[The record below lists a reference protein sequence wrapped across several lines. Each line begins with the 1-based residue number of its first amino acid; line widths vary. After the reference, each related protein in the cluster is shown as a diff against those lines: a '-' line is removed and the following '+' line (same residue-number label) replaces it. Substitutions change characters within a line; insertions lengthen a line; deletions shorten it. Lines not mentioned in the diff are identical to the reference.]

1 MKIDSQLML
10 KEHGNSHCIQLSRPS
25 AAEGDCSATCKQTLI
40 KPSCSAASEL
50 IQSPDLCPCL
60 HSSHCALLRAPAF
73 PPSTELSEFPKLYLK
88 YGEILLCYF
97 SGPNTQLPWASFKL
111 FILFTVAKIFIWFPD
126 ITYIF

>member
-1 MKIDSQLML
+1 MVIHIAFSFPGLLQQRVTAVPHANKPW
-10 KEHGNSHCIQLSRPS
+10 LSL
-25 AAEGDCSATCKQTLI
+25 T
-40 KPSCSAASEL
+40 CSAASEL